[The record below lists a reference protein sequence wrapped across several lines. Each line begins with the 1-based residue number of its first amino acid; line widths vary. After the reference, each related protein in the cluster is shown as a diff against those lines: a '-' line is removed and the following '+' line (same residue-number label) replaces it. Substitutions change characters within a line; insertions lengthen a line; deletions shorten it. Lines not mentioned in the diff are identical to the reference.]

1 MEAEDIEKAIKTTEK
16 LLKNVPPDKRAVA
29 FPIVLDR
36 VLAAKPGGVFEE
48 QPSVRRRAKVT
59 SRETAKKKLTRPEL
73 LRNMVQSGWFKK
85 KRRLGE
91 IAKELRRRGKKTP
104 PTSLPALLLPMVL
117 EGVLEREH
125 DAKGFYVYFFK

>member
-1 MEAEDIEKAIKTTEK
+1 MEAKDIEKAIRETEK
-16 LLKNVPPDKRAVA
+16 LLKKLPLNKRALA

-36 VLAAKPGGVFEE
+36 VLAAKPDRALGE
-48 QPSVRRRAKVT
+48 QPRVRTRART
-59 SRETAKKKLTRPEL
+59 ISREAPGKKLTRPEL
-73 LRNMVQSGWFKK
+73 VRIMVQARWFKK

-104 PTSLPALLLPMVL
+104 VTSLPALLLPMVL

-125 DAKGFYVYFFK
+125 DAKGLYVYFSK